1 MGHPLKLIQYTDHM
15 AATMATQP
23 MDWSMKAST
32 VMAHSCV
39 AVRSRGLGLALSHN
53 QSPKER
59 TMKTVE
65 LVRGLSLEPAT
76 TPDNRLFVDMT
87 ITSMSEDQQTHQ
99 RVFRLNADQLRL
111 TARLIQEELAHLE
124 GLTNRSGPSH

>member
-1 MGHPLKLIQYTDHM
+1 
-15 AATMATQP
+15 
-23 MDWSMKAST
+23 MK
-32 VMAHSCV
+32 
-39 AVRSRGLGLALSHN
+39 
-53 QSPKER
+53 K
-59 TMKTVE
+59 VE

-76 TPDNRLFVDMT
+76 TPDGRLFVDMAV
-87 ITSMSEDQQTHQ
+87 TSMSEDRQTHQ